1 MQEQDLDWEDGYR
14 AGIERC
20 LMLVMLCNDH
30 KDICRRMIRMHEE
43 SVARTDRMLGR
54 MEEVLGGK

>member
-20 LMLVMLCNDH
+20 LMLVMLCSDI
-30 KDICRRMIRMHEE
+30 KDICKRMIQMHEE
-43 SVARTDRMLGR
+43 SVTRTDRMLSR
-54 MEEVLGGK
+54 M